1 MAWLI
6 RLFRS
11 LVDAL
16 LRRSHG
22 DAWVEPSNAITRAV
36 LTAPASISLPPIEPP
51 VRRQRRTASIIALNA
66 RQQPATRTAQR
77 VRRRRASRAA

>member
-1 MAWLI
+1 MAWLL
-6 RLFRS
+6 RFYRA

-16 LRRSHG
+16 LRRQKDDG
-22 DAWVEPSNAITRAV
+22 WVEPSNAITRAV
-36 LTAPASISLPPIEPP
+36 LAAPESIALPAIEPP
-51 VRRQRRTASIIALNA
+51 VRRSRRTASVIALNA